1 MKRSGTGS
9 GEGETAKKA
18 ADIRE
23 VARRAGVSISTVSRY
38 LNHKVVS
45 PAAERRIEE
54 AIRELA
60 YLPNRIARSLK
71 MKRTMTLGMVIPD
84 ITNPYFP
91 EVVKGVDMAARAAGF
106 NLILANAGEDP
117 VIEWEHMQT
126 LRGLR
131 CDGVLLIPAP
141 NVGVD
146 EVERAR
152 RLDAYPLPLV
162 FIDRSLN
169 LDRDI
174 VVSDNVR
181 SAGEAVRHLLRLG
194 HTRIGLLDTTLDV
207 SSHRDRAEGYLQTMK
222 EAGLGPDPRYVV
234 RAVPTV
240 ADGFAAT
247 VKMLEANP
255 PPTALFVP
263 SNRSTIGALQAVSAR
278 GLRCPDDISL
288 VSYDDYEWQE
298 AFRPRL
304 TTVAQ
309 PAFLLGQRGAE
320 VLINRITSESDAP
333 SEQVVLSSRLVV
345 RESCGIYS
353 ERPSPGK
360 G

>member
-1 MKRSGTGS
+1 MKRNTP
-9 GEGETAKKA
+9 GEGEGGKKG

-91 EVVKGVDMAARAAGF
+91 EVVKGVDSAARAANF

-117 VIEWEHMQT
+117 LIEWDHLQT

-141 NVGVD
+141 SFAEDVD
-146 EVERAR
+146 RVR
-152 RLDAYPLPLV
+152 RLEAYPLPIV
-162 FIDRSLN
+162 FIDRQLT
-169 LDRDI
+169 LARDV
-174 VVSDNVR
+174 VVSDNRR

-194 HTRIGLLDTTLDV
+194 HTRIALLDTTLEV
-207 SSHRDRAEGYLQTMK
+207 SSHRERAEGYHQVLK
-222 EAGLGPDPRYVV
+222 ESGVGPDPRYVV
-234 RAVPTV
+234 RTLPTV

-247 VKMLEANP
+247 VKLLELNP

-278 GLRCPDDISL
+278 GLRCPEDISL

-309 PAFLLGQRGAE
+309 PAFLLGQKGCE
-320 VLINRITSESDAP
+320 VLINRITGDADAP
-333 SEQVVLSSRLVV
+333 PEQVVLSSRLVV
-345 RESCGIYS
+345 RESCGIYTG
-353 ERPSPGK
+353 R
-360 G
+360 

>member
-1 MKRSGTGS
+1 MKRTTA
-9 GEGETAKKA
+9 GEGDSVKKA
-18 ADIRE
+18 SDIRE

-117 VIEWEHMQT
+117 LIEWDHMQT
-126 LRGLR
+126 MRGLR

-141 NVGVD
+141 GNSESD
-146 EVERAR
+146 ETERQR
-152 RLDAYPLPLV
+152 RLEAYPLPLV
-162 FIDRSLN
+162 FVDRSLHV
-169 LDRDI
+169 DRDV
-174 VVSDNVR
+174 VVSDNLR

-194 HTRIGLLDTTLDV
+194 HTRIALLDTTLAV
-207 SSHRDRAEGYLQTMK
+207 SSHRERADGYIQVMRD
-222 EAGLGPDPRYVV
+222 AGLGPDPKHML
-234 RAVPTV
+234 RALPTV

-247 VKMLEANP
+247 VKLLETNP
-255 PPTALFVP
+255 APTALFVP

-278 GLRCPDDISL
+278 GLRCPEDISL

-353 ERPSPGK
+353 SR
-360 G
+360 

>member
-1 MKRSGTGS
+1 MKRPER
-9 GEGETAKKA
+9 GEGESDNKA

-38 LNHKVVS
+38 LNQKVVS

-91 EVVKGVDMAARAAGF
+91 EVVKGVDSAARSAGF

-117 VIEWEHMQT
+117 IIEWEHLQT
-126 LRGLR
+126 LRGMR
-131 CDGVLLIPAP
+131 CDGVLVIPAP
-141 NVGVD
+141 QQGQD
-146 EVERAR
+146 EAERIR
-152 RLDAYPLPLV
+152 RLQAYPLPMV
-162 FIDRSLN
+162 FVDRSLN
-169 LDRDI
+169 LPRDT
-174 VVSDNVR
+174 VVSDNKR
-181 SAGEAVRHLLRLG
+181 AAGEAVRHLLKLG
-194 HTRIGLLDTTLDV
+194 HTRVALLDTTVDV
-207 SSHRDRAEGYLQTMK
+207 TSHRERAEGYHQVMK
-222 EAGLGPDPRYVV
+222 EAGLGSDPRYVL
-234 RAVPTV
+234 RTLPTV

-247 VKMLEANP
+247 VKLLESSPA
-255 PPTALFVP
+255 PTALFVP
-263 SNRSTIGALQAVSAR
+263 SNRSTIGALQAISAR
-278 GLRCPDDISL
+278 GLRCPEDISL

-320 VLINRITSESDAP
+320 VLINRITTESDAP
-333 SEQVVLSSRLVV
+333 AEHIVLSSRLVV

-353 ERPSPGK
+353 SR
-360 G
+360 

>member
-1 MKRSGTGS
+1 MKRPER
-9 GEGETAKKA
+9 GEGESDNKA

-38 LNHKVVS
+38 LNQKVVS

-91 EVVKGVDMAARAAGF
+91 EVVKGVDSAARAAGF
-106 NLILANAGEDP
+106 NLILANAGEDAA
-117 VIEWEHMQT
+117 IEWEHLQT
-126 LRGLR
+126 LRGMR
-131 CDGVLLIPAP
+131 CDGVLVIPAP
-141 NVGVD
+141 AGPD
-146 EVERAR
+146 DAERVR
-152 RLDAYPLPLV
+152 RLEAYPLPLV
-162 FIDRSLN
+162 FVDRSLN
-169 LDRDI
+169 LPRDT
-174 VVSDNVR
+174 VVSDNR
-181 SAGEAVRHLLRLG
+181 RAAGEAVRHLLKLG
-194 HTRIGLLDTTLDV
+194 HTRVALLDTTVDV
-207 SSHRDRAEGYLQTMK
+207 SSHRERADGYHQVMK
-222 EAGLGPDPRYVV
+222 EAGINSDARYVL
-234 RAVPTV
+234 RTLPTV

-247 VKMLEANP
+247 VKLLESSPA
-255 PPTALFVP
+255 PTALFVP
-263 SNRSTIGALQAVSAR
+263 SNRSTIGALQAISAR
-278 GLRCPDDISL
+278 GLRCPEDISL

-333 SEQVVLSSRLVV
+333 PENIVLSSRLVV

-353 ERPSPGK
+353 SR
-360 G
+360 

>member
-1 MKRSGTGS
+1 MKRPER
-9 GEGETAKKA
+9 GEGESENKA

-38 LNHKVVS
+38 LNQKVVS

-91 EVVKGVDMAARAAGF
+91 EVVKGVDSAARSAGF
-106 NLILANAGEDP
+106 NLILANAGEDA
-117 VIEWEHMQT
+117 VIEWEHLQT
-126 LRGLR
+126 FRGMR
-131 CDGVLLIPAP
+131 CDGVLVIPAP
-141 NVGVD
+141 AGQQD
-146 EVERAR
+146 EPERVR
-152 RLDAYPLPLV
+152 RLEAYPLPLV
-162 FIDRSLN
+162 FVDRSLN
-169 LDRDI
+169 LPRDT
-174 VVSDNVR
+174 VVSDNR
-181 SAGEAVRHLLRLG
+181 RAAGEAVRHLLKLG
-194 HTRIGLLDTTLDV
+194 HTRVALLDTTVDV
-207 SSHRDRAEGYLQTMK
+207 SSHRERADGYHQVMK
-222 EAGLGPDPRYVV
+222 EAGLGSDPRYIS
-234 RAVPTV
+234 RTLPTV

-247 VKMLEANP
+247 VRLLESSPA
-255 PPTALFVP
+255 PTAIFVP
-263 SNRSTIGALQAVSAR
+263 SNRSTIGALQAISAR
-278 GLRCPDDISL
+278 GLRCPEDISL

-304 TTVAQ
+304 TTIAQ

-320 VLINRITSESDAP
+320 VLINRITSEGDVP
-333 SEQVVLSSRLVV
+333 PEHIVLSSRLVV

-353 ERPSPGK
+353 SR
-360 G
+360 

>member
-1 MKRSGTGS
+1 MKPNGPP
-9 GEGETAKKA
+9 GEGESAKKA

-91 EVVKGVDMAARAAGF
+91 EVVKGVDSAARAAGF

-117 VIEWEHMQT
+117 SIEWEHLQT
-126 LRGLR
+126 MRALR
-131 CDGVLLIPAP
+131 CDGVVLIPAP
-141 NVGVD
+141 SAPGD
-146 EVERAR
+146 AEARDR
-152 RLDAYPLPLV
+152 RLKEYPLQLV
-162 FIDRSLN
+162 FVDRAPSYPW
-169 LDRDI
+169 DT
-174 VVSDNVR
+174 VVSDNGR

-194 HTRIGLLDTTLDV
+194 HTRIALLDTTLEV
-207 SSHRDRAEGYLQTMK
+207 STHRERADGYAQALK
-222 EAGLGPDPRYVV
+222 EAGIGIDPRYVL
-234 RAVPTV
+234 RALPTV
-240 ADGFAAT
+240 ADGFAAA
-247 VKMLEANP
+247 VKLLEIAP
-255 PPTALFVP
+255 PPTAMFVL
-263 SNRSTIGALQAVSAR
+263 SNRATIGALQAVSAR
-278 GLRCPDDISL
+278 GLRCPEDISL

-320 VLINRITSESDAP
+320 ILIARITQETAAAP
-333 SEQVVLSSRLVV
+333 EQVVLSSRLVV

-353 ERPSPGK
+353 PPR
-360 G
+360 